1 MGSIFSAGI
10 NYASQQDTNYITQ
23 EENQK
28 DRDFNALEA
37 EKQRNWQSD
46 EWQRQYDQ
54 QRTEWYRQLA
64 AQQQAQRAQFNYEAE
79 YNSPQNQ
86 AKRLSAVGLN
96 PSAMVNQSGQSGF
109 VSAAT
114 GNMSSAPSPSVPT
127 GGTVSG
133 SAASA
138 GSGRGFVAPQVNLG
152 SLAEIGTFARDMSE
166 AAKTNKTLQLVLDSM
181 SEDLIGKKL
190 MNDSLEIQN
199 WIAENTKGVKVLQA
213 FEDLHNT
220 MNEIAY
226 RVKLGQNVDADT
238 LLKQAE
244 KFLTDAKK
252 RVSDKQYEHLQLQV
266 DTFMDNFAMEM
277 NVRKSMVQKNNADAA
292 YGFALA
298 KSENELREFKVKN
311 QKLLNTYQGYL
322 NDMAKNDA
330 WISNNTN
337 KERLDKVI
345 AELTEQAKQAGI
357 FTEQHIE
364 ALENARK
371 NNQWYELRVL
381 LGPLIGF
388 FNSTVSNAGS
398 IITMT
403 Q

>member
-1 MGSIFSAGI
+1 MGAIFSSGI
-10 NYASQQDTNYITQ
+10 NYASQQDTNFMTQ

-28 DRDFNALEA
+28 DRDFNAQEA
-37 EKQRNWQSD
+37 EKQRIWQSE
-46 EWQRQYDQ
+46 EWQRQYGQ

-64 AQQQAQRAQFNYEAE
+64 AQQQAQRNQFDYEAN

-86 AKRLSAVGLN
+86 ARRLSAVGLN

-114 GNMSSAPSPSVPT
+114 GNISSAPSPSVPT

-133 SAASA
+133 SAASV
-138 GSGRGFVAPQVNLG
+138 GSGRGFTPPQLNLG
-152 SLAEIGTFARDMSE
+152 SLAEIGTFAKDFSD
-166 AAKTNKTLQLVLDSM
+166 AAKTNKSLQLVLDNLAA
-181 SEDLIGKKL
+181 DLLGKKL
-190 MNDSLEIQN
+190 SNDGLDIQN
-199 WIAENTKGVKVLQA
+199 WIAKNTKDSKVLQSFA
-213 FEDLHNT
+213 DLQNT
-220 MNEIAY
+220 MSEVAY
-226 RVKLGQNVDADT
+226 RVKLGENIDADT
-238 LLKQAE
+238 LLKKSE
-244 KFLTDAKK
+244 SFLTDAKK
-252 RVSDKQYEHLQLQV
+252 RLTDKEFEHLQLQV